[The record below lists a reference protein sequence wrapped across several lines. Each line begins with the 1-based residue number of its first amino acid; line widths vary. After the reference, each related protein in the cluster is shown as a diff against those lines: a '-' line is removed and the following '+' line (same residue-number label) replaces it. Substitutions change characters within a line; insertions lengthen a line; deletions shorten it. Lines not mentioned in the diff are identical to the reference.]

1 MEEKFCDDN
10 ARLLYNR
17 IVKINEELVKDS
29 KSKLFKRS
37 IIRNKGS
44 LLDLCNSIYTTKP
57 FTQPP
62 EPYCSDFAE
71 MTAMIIFR
79 LNKGHCFVDGNKRT
93 ILLIIMELIKD
104 VYPVFY
110 NDFFKGGLSI
120 FLKDMIEKSLN
131 QEQVL
136 EWVRNQYNLEHEIS
150 DEVNYIIHIIMQYK
164 RIGHYDEAIKMYQDV
179 LNKYGPSVAL
189 YKSVAKVLTCKGEYE
204 QAIELY
210 EQAIMMCNEYIDE
223 FELYNLERHKNKLL
237 KRNEMSKK
245 DFLEY
250 LKAVSGNPN
259 YSL

>member
-1 MEEKFCDDN
+1 M
-10 ARLLYNR
+10 
-17 IVKINEELVKDS
+17 
-29 KSKLFKRS
+29 
-37 IIRNKGS
+37 
-44 LLDLCNSIYTTKP
+44 
-57 FTQPP
+57 
-62 EPYCSDFAE
+62 
-71 MTAMIIFR
+71 
-79 LNKGHCFVDGNKRT
+79 
-93 ILLIIMELIKD
+93 
-104 VYPVFY
+104 
-110 NDFFKGGLSI
+110 I